1 MNGTLEPAGEG
12 WRLVFVRPLAHPADL
27 VWQAVTETE
36 HLKAWFPQ
44 PISGDFVEGGR
55 LTFHS
60 EHDEVGD
67 FHGTVLAVKRPRLL
81 EFTWGEDTLRIEI
94 EPDGDGCI
102 LTFSDTIT
110 ELGKAARDGAGWHV
124 CLDGLEADLDGRPA
138 PTMPESWQAIHPS
151 YVSDFGPDASTIGPP
166 Q

>member
-1 MNGTLEPAGEG
+1 MNGTLEPTGDN
-12 WRLVFVRPLAHPADL
+12 WRLVFVRPLRHPAEQ
-27 VWQAVTETE
+27 VWRAVTETE

-44 PISGDFVEGGR
+44 PISGEFVAGAQ

-60 EHDEVGD
+60 EHPGVDD
-67 FHGTVLAVKRPRLL
+67 FHGTVVAVEPPRLL

-94 EPDGDGCI
+94 EADGAGCV

-110 ELGKAARDGAGWHV
+110 DLGKAARDGAGWHV
-124 CLDGLEADLDGRPA
+124 CLDGLAADLDGDP
-138 PTMPESWQAIHPS
+138 PPPMPESWQEVHPS
-151 YVSDFGPDASTIGPP
+151 YVKDFGPDAATIGPP